1 MLSLSLVLVLFTPH
15 PLSHSWPSD
24 QSFDRQRMQSQTTA
38 LDGISLF
45 QKQVFGA
52 AERACPGWQM
62 EYWDERLQYPV
73 DMALPSKRLVIEV
86 DGPTHFMTNANK
98 PLGATALKRRLLER
112 LGWRLVVVPYFEWS
126 LEASDNEHDAC
137 MRAKLEVLLTK
148 AAGLPSTQPTRP
160 TQTPPPSPPSPRQ
173 RADPDSVRSNA
184 SKLDAIRA
192 MQGKMSV
199 NDALKRK
206 LLRGT
211 E

>member
-1 MLSLSLVLVLFTPH
+1 
-15 PLSHSWPSD
+15 
-24 QSFDRQRMQSQTTA
+24 
-38 LDGISLF
+38 
-45 QKQVFGA
+45 
-52 AERACPGWQM
+52 
-62 EYWDERLQYPV
+62 
-73 DMALPSKRLVIEV
+73 MALPSKRLVIEV

-126 LEASDNEHDAC
+126 LEASDDEHDAC
-137 MRAKLEVLLTK
+137 MRAKLEGLLTK
-148 AAGLPSTQPTRP
+148 AAGLPSTQPDAQP
-160 TQTPPPSPPSPRQ
+160 TQTHRPPPNSPRQ